1 MGVHYRWELPNIVRA
16 QLRLAHDLREDLVT
30 LQLAYADDVRAI
42 WSSYPEVAAAECELH
57 RAEETAAAASEQVSA
72 ERVRLR
78 SKRVGAEL
86 TTQLAE
92 ARADVKA
99 TRQARR
105 DAIARVKDNAAQR
118 LRERTATLLA
128 AQKQLYRRY
137 CQDNDL
143 YWATYNDVF
152 RNHKTAVQRIRR
164 QRLEGK
170 PATLR
175 HHRFDGTGTITVQ
188 LQRTAAMPPRSPR
201 LLSDPAGRYHNFLVL
216 PWIDPDRWAA
226 MTRAEQRAAG
236 RVVVRMRAGTV
247 NGQPQ
252 WIDIPVQAHRWL
264 PADAEILNA
273 VDRRSGC
280 GTICTVVDHCPYR
293 LAHSGGRRCCR
304 CASGVAGYRTWNP
317 ALRRRSTQPLDIS
330 GRLSN
335 VMVTDDGVTGSIV
348 VPRSISGRLERHA
361 VTAAAR
367 ADSFNAVCDKLAAWL
382 DEHGPQPYR
391 DGNITGEQV
400 RRWRSP
406 ARLAAVAIAWRDD
419 HSRGVIA
426 AVLEEWR
433 STDRKAWDGQEHG
446 RRRALGHRDD
456 LYRQIGALLAAQSAH
471 VVVDDINI
479 AAIAGS
485 RLFPDDVPASLQQ
498 RIDRRRFHAA
508 PASCVTRSAAAAAAV
523 SAGRCRGGQ
532 GPVTGACREL
542 RSREP
547 RR

>member
-1 MGVHYRWELPNIVRA
+1 M
-16 QLRLAHDLREDLVT
+16 
-30 LQLAYADDVRAI
+30 
-42 WSSYPEVAAAECELH
+42 
-57 RAEETAAAASEQVSA
+57 
-72 ERVRLR
+72 
-78 SKRVGAEL
+78 
-86 TTQLAE
+86 
-92 ARADVKA
+92 
-99 TRQARR
+99 
-105 DAIARVKDNAAQR
+105 KDNAAQR
-118 LRERTATLLA
+118 LREHTATLLA

-201 LLSDPAGRYHNFLVL
+201 LLSDPAGRYHNFLVV

-247 NGQPQ
+247 DGQPQ

-273 VDRRSGC
+273 RLTVDR
-280 GTICTVVDHCPYR
+280 VAAR
-293 LAHSGGRRCCR
+293 LSARLSITARIGSPTAADG
-304 CASGVAGYRTWNP
+304 AAVAVHLGWRDTERGIRVATW
-317 ALRRRSTQPLDIS
+317 RSTQPLDIS

-419 HSRGVIA
+419 HSRGKIA

-433 STDRKAWDGQEHG
+433 STDRKARDGQEHR

-479 AAIAGS
+479 AAISPQLPVRGALEMTCRRACSSALTGAAFTPPPAG
-485 RLFPDDVPASLQQ
+485 
-498 RIDRRRFHAA
+498 
-508 PASCVTRSAAAAAAV
+508 CVTRSPQLPAAADCGSMSWRPRACHGCMPSAVTRTPPMIATCHRRSSVKAAV
-523 SAGRCRGGQ
+523 PNTIPMNRPQSSCCEPLTPSKSMCRTGR
-532 GPVTGACREL
+532 AA
-542 RSREP
+542 
-547 RR
+547 